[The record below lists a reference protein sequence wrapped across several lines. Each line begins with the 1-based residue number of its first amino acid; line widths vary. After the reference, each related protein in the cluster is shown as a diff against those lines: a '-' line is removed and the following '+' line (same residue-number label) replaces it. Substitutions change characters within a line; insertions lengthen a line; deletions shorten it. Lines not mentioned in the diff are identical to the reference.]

1 MRNSNIFKIEL
12 KRAFKSR
19 KLLIALL
26 AGMIIAVWH
35 YVQYV
40 LPLIRA
46 EEFEEEIYYPVT
58 VFESW
63 MGGNSYTLQQYL
75 LFIIFP
81 ILAVLPFGTSYYED
95 KKSGEYKNIVTRVE
109 KKEYIKAKYKAVFL
123 SAGVVT
129 LFPLVLS
136 LLLTSATLPSLL
148 PQAATY
154 SFQIHNT
161 NFGHQLFFTHPYL
174 YIILYLVFDFIF
186 AGAFAGIALA
196 ASTFAG
202 NICIVLAAPF
212 VTGMFLMVMMNML
225 NIGKYA
231 PVYFLNPGYG
241 MENPLIPLAQLAILL
256 IYVGITF
263 IIGEKNSE
271 DLFGIFL
278 FYYSG
283 FTGSLSVS
291 GKSFTAYG
299 LAWKYIGGRFL
310 LYSTAVLYLGV
321 HPYSVSYN
329 IFYIIYESEIIG
341 VKDYPV

>member
-154 SFQIHNT
+154 SFQIDNT

-271 DLFGIFL
+271 DI
-278 FYYSG
+278 
-283 FTGSLSVS
+283 
-291 GKSFTAYG
+291 
-299 LAWKYIGGRFL
+299 
-310 LYSTAVLYLGV
+310 
-321 HPYSVSYN
+321 
-329 IFYIIYESEIIG
+329 
-341 VKDYPV
+341 

>member
-40 LPLIRA
+40 LPLIKA

-161 NFGHQLFFTHPYL
+161 NFGHQLFF
-174 YIILYLVFDFIF
+174 IF

-256 IYVGITF
+256 IYVGIAF

-271 DLFGIFL
+271 DI
-278 FYYSG
+278 
-283 FTGSLSVS
+283 
-291 GKSFTAYG
+291 
-299 LAWKYIGGRFL
+299 
-310 LYSTAVLYLGV
+310 
-321 HPYSVSYN
+321 
-329 IFYIIYESEIIG
+329 
-341 VKDYPV
+341 

>member
-1 MRNSNIFKIEL
+1 M
-12 KRAFKSR
+12 
-19 KLLIALL
+19 
-26 AGMIIAVWH
+26 
-35 YVQYV
+35 
-40 LPLIRA
+40 
-46 EEFEEEIYYPVT
+46 
-58 VFESW
+58 
-63 MGGNSYTLQQYL
+63 
-75 LFIIFP
+75 
-81 ILAVLPFGTSYYED
+81 LPFGTSYYED

-271 DLFGIFL
+271 DI
-278 FYYSG
+278 
-283 FTGSLSVS
+283 
-291 GKSFTAYG
+291 
-299 LAWKYIGGRFL
+299 
-310 LYSTAVLYLGV
+310 
-321 HPYSVSYN
+321 
-329 IFYIIYESEIIG
+329 
-341 VKDYPV
+341 